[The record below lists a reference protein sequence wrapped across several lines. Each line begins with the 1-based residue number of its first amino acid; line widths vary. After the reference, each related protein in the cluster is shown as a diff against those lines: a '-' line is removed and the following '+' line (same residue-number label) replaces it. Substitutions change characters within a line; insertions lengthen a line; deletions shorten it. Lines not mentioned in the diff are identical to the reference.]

1 MIMEYEIHWGNKE
14 LNEWNT
20 LFHFQREDREH
31 VLDRNAFG
39 QLVRSY
45 REQRGWTQEELSERW
60 GHSRE
65 YVSQIERG
73 KRKLDS
79 MTQVTRLADILDIP
93 QEKLEEIGRGI
104 PKRKL
109 DIQKPEQ
116 ADSAILQMLLAP
128 GKDMVRLSYLT
139 WVADQHPVIEESLRN
154 LIYQLDQALISY
166 HGELMKP
173 AQQLLA
179 YAHQMM
185 GKIAFDHLDLAAA
198 SGHFSEMID
207 LGEELH
213 DPDIIT
219 LGMTLQ
225 GSLFRKRGRFEH
237 AIKCFNAAKSYADV
251 ASVGVQGVRYNLMA
265 RLYYDS
271 GNELEFLR
279 AINPALE
286 IAEHIKDS
294 ITGLANDFSLDE
306 VLQEQASGYTEL
318 WKPEKA
324 IEIYKETD
332 KLRPFRPLRDQGA
345 YIINKA
351 QAYLQLQ
358 DLDQGIALSLEGL
371 RLASEYQSKRHIGWI
386 EKSYNRL
393 RVLPIGKE
401 KRLDTLRDAL
411 VEAKRKVE

>member
-1 MIMEYEIHWGNKE
+1 M
-14 LNEWNT
+14 LS
-20 LFHFQREDREH
+20 
-31 VLDRNAFG
+31 RNAFG

-45 REQRGWTQEELSERW
+45 REQRGWTQEELGERW
-60 GHSRE
+60 GHTRV
-65 YVSQIERG
+65 YISQIEHG

-79 MTQVTRLADILDIP
+79 MTQVLRLADILDIP

-104 PKRKL
+104 PKRKI
-109 DIQKPEQ
+109 DVQKPEQ

-128 GKDMVRLSYLT
+128 GRDMVRLSYLI
-139 WVADQHPVIEESLRN
+139 WIADQKPVIEESLRD
-154 LIYQLDQALISY
+154 LIYQLDQAFISY

-185 GKIAFDHLDLAAA
+185 GKISFDHLDLAAA

-207 LGEELH
+207 LGQELH
-213 DPDIIT
+213 DADIIT

-225 GSLFRKRGRFEH
+225 GSVFRKRGRFEH
-237 AIKCFNAAKSYADV
+237 ALRCFEATQPYAAI
-251 ASVGVQGVRYNLMA
+251 ASAGVQGVRYNLMA

-271 GNELEFLR
+271 GDEQGFLR
-279 AINPALE
+279 TITPALE
-286 IAEHIKDS
+286 IAGHIRES
-294 ITGLANDFSLDE
+294 IAGLANDFSLDD

-324 IEIYKETD
+324 IEIYQETD
-332 KLRPFRPLRDQGA
+332 RLRPFRPLRDQGA

-351 QAYLQLQ
+351 QAYLQLG
-358 DLDQGIALSLEGL
+358 DLDQGITFSLKGIQ
-371 RLASEYQSKRHIGWI
+371 LASEYQSQRHLGWL

-393 RVLPIGKE
+393 RVLPIGKD
-401 KRLDTLRDAL
+401 KRLNALRDAL
-411 VEAKRKVE
+411 IEAKSKLEP

>member
-1 MIMEYEIHWGNKE
+1 V
-14 LNEWNT
+14 LN
-20 LFHFQREDREH
+20 
-31 VLDRNAFG
+31 RNSFG

-45 REQRGWTQEELSERW
+45 REQRGWTQEELAERW
-60 GHSRE
+60 GRARA
-65 YVSQIERG
+65 YVSQIEQG

-79 MTQVTRLADILDIP
+79 ITQVMRLADILDIP

-104 PKRKL
+104 PKRK
-109 DIQKPEQ
+109 IEINKPQQ

-128 GKDMVRLSYLT
+128 GRDMVRLSYLT
-139 WVADQHPVIEESLRN
+139 WVADQYPAIEESLRN

-166 HGELMKP
+166 HGELMNP

-179 YAHQMM
+179 YAHQMI
-185 GKIAFDHLDLAAA
+185 GKMAFDRLDLAAA
-198 SGHFSEMID
+198 AGHFSEMIN

-225 GSLFRKRGRFEH
+225 GSLLRKRGRFEH
-237 AIKCFNAAKSYADV
+237 ATRCFNATKPYADV
-251 ASVGVQGVRYNLMA
+251 ASAGVQGVRYSLMA

-279 AINPALE
+279 AINLALE
-286 IAEHIKDS
+286 IAEHMKDS

-324 IEIYKETD
+324 IEIYQQTD
-332 KLRPFRPLRDQGA
+332 RLRTFRPLRDQGA

-351 QAYLQLQ
+351 QAYLQLEN
-358 DLDQGIALSLEGL
+358 LNQGIEFSLKGL
-371 RLASEYQSKRHIGWI
+371 QLAAEYQSRRHIGWI

-393 RVLPIGKE
+393 RVLPVGKE
-401 KRLDTLRDAL
+401 KRLDILRDAL
-411 VEAKRKVE
+411 IEAKNKLEP

>member
-1 MIMEYEIHWGNKE
+1 V
-14 LNEWNT
+14 LN
-20 LFHFQREDREH
+20 
-31 VLDRNAFG
+31 RNAFG

-45 REQRGWTQEELSERW
+45 REQRGWTQEALAERW
-60 GHSRE
+60 GHARV

-79 MTQVTRLADILDIP
+79 VTQVMRLADILDIP

-104 PKRKL
+104 PKRK
-109 DIQKPEQ
+109 IEVEVPQQ
-116 ADSAILQMLLAP
+116 ADNAILQMLLAP
-128 GKDMVRLSYLT
+128 GRDMVQMSYLL
-139 WVADQHPVIEESLRN
+139 WIADQAPMLLEEKLQELTIS
-154 LIYQLDQALISY
+154 LDQALISY
-166 HGELMKP
+166 HGEFLKP

-179 YAHQMM
+179 YTHQMR
-185 GKIAFDHLDLAAA
+185 GRIAFDRLDFAAA

-207 LGEELH
+207 LGEELN

-225 GSLFRKRGRFEH
+225 GSIFRKRGRFEH
-237 AIKCFNAAKSYADV
+237 AIRCFNATKPYAGI
-251 ASVGVQGVRYNLMA
+251 ASAGVQGVRYNLMA

-271 GNELEFLR
+271 GDEQGFLR

-286 IAEHIKDS
+286 IAEHMKHS
-294 ITGLANDFSLDE
+294 TAGLANDFSLDD
-306 VLQEQASGYTEL
+306 VLQEQASGFTEL

-332 KLRPFRPLRDQGA
+332 RLRHFRPLRDQGA

-351 QAYLQLQ
+351 QAYLVLG
-358 DLDQGIALSLEGL
+358 DLDRGIALALKGL
-371 RLASEYQSKRHIGWI
+371 RLASEYRSKRHIGWV
-386 EKSYNRL
+386 EKTYNRL

-401 KRLDTLRDAL
+401 KSLDVLHDAL
-411 VEAKRKVE
+411 IEARRKLEM